1 MYKVYGSVASRA
13 FRVLWMLEE
22 LGETYEY
29 HDTKPQSEAAR
40 ALNPSGKVPILVDG
54 DAVLTDSTAILTY
67 LADKHGKL
75 TYPAGSVE
83 RARQDALTHTLL
95 DEFDAVLWTA
105 ARHSF
110 VLPKER
116 RVPEVSGSLKWEF
129 ARNLD
134 RLAERFVGPFL
145 QGEQM
150 TIADIICVHC
160 LNWAFG
166 AKFPVE
172 NERLLAYTKAMRG
185 REAFKRVRAL
195 SEG

>member
-1 MYKVYGSVASRA
+1 MYKVYGSVVSRA
-13 FRVLWMLEE
+13 FRVLWALEE
-22 LGETYEY
+22 MGVAYEH
-29 HDTKPQSEAAR
+29 HDAKPQSEAAR

-67 LADKHGKL
+67 LADKHGQL
-75 TYPAGSVE
+75 TYPAGTVD
-83 RARQDALTHTLL
+83 RAHQDALTHTIL

-110 VLPKER
+110 ILPEDR
-116 RVPEVSGSLKWEF
+116 RVPQVSDSLKWEF

-134 RLAERFVGPFL
+134 RLADRFVGPFL
-145 QGEQM
+145 QGDQM

-172 NERLLAYTKAMRG
+172 NERLIAYSKQMRA
-185 REAFKRVRAL
+185 RDAFKRVRAL
-195 SEG
+195 G

>member
-22 LGETYEY
+22 LGVAYEH
-29 HDTKPQSEAAR
+29 HDAKPRSEAAR

-54 DAVLTDSTAILTY
+54 EAVLTDSTAILTY

-75 TYPAGSVE
+75 THPAGTIE
-83 RARQDALTHTLL
+83 RAHQDALTHAIL

-110 VLPKER
+110 VLPEEQ
-116 RVPEVSGSLKWEF
+116 RVPQVSTSLKWEF

-134 RLAERFVGPFL
+134 RLGERFVGPFL
-145 QGEQM
+145 QGETM

-160 LNWAFG
+160 LNWAYA

-172 NERLLAYTKAMRG
+172 NEKLLAYAKDMRA
-185 REAFKRVRAL
+185 RDAFKRVRDL
-195 SEG
+195 G

>member
-13 FRVLWMLEE
+13 FRVLWALEE
-22 LGETYEY
+22 MGVAYEH
-29 HDTKPQSEAAR
+29 HDAKPQSEAAR

-67 LADKHGKL
+67 LADKHGQL
-75 TYPAGSVE
+75 TYPAGTVD
-83 RARQDALTHTLL
+83 RAHQDALTHTIL

-110 VLPKER
+110 ILPEDR
-116 RVPEVSGSLKWEF
+116 RVPQVSDSLKWEF

-134 RLAERFVGPFL
+134 RLADRFVGPFL
-145 QGEQM
+145 QGDQM

-172 NERLLAYTKAMRG
+172 NERLIAYSKKMRA
-185 REAFKRVRAL
+185 RDAFKRVRAL
-195 SEG
+195 G

>member
-1 MYKVYGSVASRA
+1 MYKVYGSVVSRA
-13 FRVLWMLEE
+13 FRVLWALEE
-22 LGETYEY
+22 MGVAYEH
-29 HDTKPQSEAAR
+29 HDAKPQSEAAR
-40 ALNPSGKVPILVDG
+40 ALNPSGKVPILLDG

-67 LADKHGKL
+67 LADKHGQL
-75 TYPAGSVE
+75 TYPAGTVD
-83 RARQDALTHTLL
+83 RAHQDALTHTIL

-110 VLPKER
+110 ILPEDR
-116 RVPEVSGSLKWEF
+116 RVPQVSDSLKWEF

-134 RLAERFVGPFL
+134 RLADRFVGPFL
-145 QGEQM
+145 QGDQM

-172 NERLLAYTKAMRG
+172 NERLIAYSKQMRA
-185 REAFKRVRAL
+185 RDAFKRVRAL
-195 SEG
+195 G